1 MAAMSVESSR
11 ALALET
17 VARLRQAGYLAL
29 FVGGCVRDRL
39 LGVTPGDYDVA
50 TNARPAGIER
60 LFPDAIAVG
69 ASFGVMLRR
78 KGGAQTEIATFR
90 SEGEYGDGRRPDA
103 VRFEETPETDSRRR
117 DFTINALYEDPATG
131 EVLDFHGGREDL
143 ELRHVRAVGDPGRRF
158 AEDHLRMMRAVR
170 FAARLGFHIEAAT
183 ASAIRAHAAEIRKI
197 APERVRDELS
207 RILTE
212 GGAGRGMEMLDELG
226 LLAEI
231 LPEASRMKG
240 VEQPPEFHPE
250 GDVWVHTMRMLE
262 LLEKPSL
269 TLALG
274 VLFHDIGKPETQS
287 FSGRIRFHGHVEAG
301 VRIAGEVMERLRY
314 SGAETEQVQ
323 ALVAGHMKFM
333 HLGEMRQST
342 LKRFLGQ
349 PRIAEHLALHR
360 VDCLSSHGKL
370 DHLHFAEEA
379 LEHFGEEE
387 LHPEPL
393 LRGEDLVALGYRP
406 GPRFGEILRALEEQR
421 LEGTLHTHEEALQWV
436 LREFPNDA
444 NRAG

>member
-1 MAAMSVESSR
+1 MSVESSR
-11 ALALET
+11 MLALES
-17 VARLRQAGYLAL
+17 VASLQQKGYLAL
-29 FVGGCVRDRL
+29 LVGGCVRDRL
-39 LGVTPGDYDVA
+39 LGLEPGDYDIA
-50 TNARPAGIER
+50 TNARPAEIER

-78 KGGAQTEIATFR
+78 AGGAQTEIATFR

-103 VRFEETPETDSRRR
+103 VCFEETPERDSQRR
-117 DFTINALYEDPATG
+117 DFTINAFYEDAASG
-131 EVLDFHGGREDL
+131 QVLDFHGGREDL
-143 ELRHVRAVGDPGRRF
+143 AAKRIRAVGEPDRRF

-170 FAARLGFHIEAAT
+170 FAARLGFEIENRTAT
-183 ASAIRAHAAEIRKI
+183 AIRAHAAEIRRI

-212 GGAGRGMEMLDELG
+212 GGARRGMEMLDELG
-226 LLAEI
+226 LLVEI

-240 VEQPPEFHPE
+240 VAQPPEFHPE

-262 LLEKPSL
+262 LLEQPSL

-274 VLFHDIGKPETQS
+274 VLFHDIGKPETQT
-287 FSGRIRFHGHVEAG
+287 FGDRIRFHGHVEAG
-301 VRIAGEVMERLRY
+301 MRIAREVMGRLRY
-314 SGAETEQVQ
+314 SSAEIEQVQ

-333 HLGEMRQST
+333 HIGDMRQST

-349 PRIAEHLALHR
+349 PRIEEHLALHR

-370 DHLHFAEEA
+370 DNLFFAQEA
-379 LEHFGEEE
+379 LEQFGEEE

-393 LRGEDLVALGYRP
+393 LRGEDLMALGHRP
-406 GPRFGEILRALEEQR
+406 GPRFGEILRGLEEQR
-421 LEGTLHTHEEALQWV
+421 LEGAIHTREQAIEWV
-436 LREFPNDA
+436 LREYPLGSEGT
-444 NRAG
+444 R

>member
-1 MAAMSVESSR
+1 M
-11 ALALET
+11 L
-17 VARLRQAGYLAL
+17 
-29 FVGGCVRDRL
+29 VGGCVRDRL
-39 LGVTPGDYDVA
+39 LGLEPGDYDVA
-50 TNARPAGIER
+50 TSAHPSEIER
-60 LFPDAIAVG
+60 VFPDAIAVG

-78 KGGAQTEIATFR
+78 AGSFQTEIATFR
-90 SEGEYGDGRRPDA
+90 SEGDYGDGRRPDA
-103 VRFEETPETDSRRR
+103 VRFEETPERDSRRR

-131 EVLDFHGGREDL
+131 AVLDFHGGREDL
-143 ELRHVRAVGDPGRRF
+143 ASRRIRAVGEPGRRF

-170 FAARLGFHIEAAT
+170 FAARLGFEVESGTAT
-183 ASAIRAHAAEIRKI
+183 AIRAHAAEIRRI

-212 GGAGRGMEMLDELG
+212 GGARRGMEMLDDLG
-226 LLAEI
+226 LLAWT

-250 GDVWVHTMRMLE
+250 GDVWAHTMRMLE

-287 FSGRIRFHGHVEAG
+287 FSDRIRFHGHVEAG
-301 VRIAGEVMERLRY
+301 MRIAREAMERLRY
-314 SGAETEQVQ
+314 ANAEIEQVQ

-370 DHLHFAEEA
+370 DNLHFAEEA
-379 LEHFGEEE
+379 LERFGEEE

-393 LRGEDLVALGYRP
+393 LRGEDLIALGYRP
-406 GPRFGEILRALEEQR
+406 GPRFGEILRGLEEQR
-421 LEGTLHTHEEALQWV
+421 LEGVLHTRAEALEW
-436 LREFPNDA
+436 LGRAFPVA
-444 NRAG
+444 EGGAG

>member
-1 MAAMSVESSR
+1 MSVETSR
-11 ALALET
+11 ALALDS
-17 VARLRQAGYLAL
+17 VARLQQAGYRAL
-29 FVGGCVRDRL
+29 LVGGCVRDQL
-39 LGVTPGDYDVA
+39 LGLEPGDYDIA
-50 TNARPAGIER
+50 TNAQPTEIER
-60 LFPDAIAVG
+60 IFPDAIAVG

-78 KGGAQTEIATFR
+78 AGGFQTEIATFR
-90 SEGEYGDGRRPDA
+90 SEDDYGDGRRPDA
-103 VRFEETPETDSRRR
+103 VRFEETPERDSRRR
-117 DFTINALYEDPATG
+117 DFTINALYEDPSSG
-131 EVLDFHGGREDL
+131 QLFDFHGGREDL
-143 ELRHVRAVGDPGRRF
+143 AAYRIRAVGEPGRRF

-170 FAARLGFHIEAAT
+170 FAARLGFEIEPET
-183 ASAIRAHAAEIRKI
+183 AKAIRAHAAEIRRI

-212 GGAGRGMEMLDELG
+212 GGARRGMEMLDDLG
-226 LLAEI
+226 LLVEV
-231 LPEASRMKG
+231 LPEASHMKG

-262 LLEKPSL
+262 LLEQPSL
-269 TLALG
+269 TLSLG

-287 FSGRIRFHGHVEAG
+287 FTDRIRFHGHVEAG
-301 VRIAGEVMERLRY
+301 MRIAREAMERLRY
-314 SGAETEQVQ
+314 SSAEIEQVE

-370 DHLHFAEEA
+370 DNLHFAQEA
-379 LEHFGEEE
+379 LERFGEEE

-393 LRGEDLVALGYRP
+393 LRGQDLIALGYRP
-406 GPRFGEILRALEEQR
+406 GPRFGEILRGLEEQH
-421 LEGTLHTHEEALQWV
+421 LEGALRTREDAIEW
-436 LREFPNDA
+436 LRREFPLETES
-444 NRAG
+444 AG